1 MKKLL
6 FLSLAAIIS
15 FGAMAQH
22 GNHNNGKNKKQKHE
36 KKHNKKDH
44 DDDDDRN
51 GQWNNNDDRRRDN
64 NDRWDNRD
72 DRRNDDRR
80 YDNQDNNGNSTNL
93 PRRVSDA
100 FARDYPNATNVSWT
114 KDRGVWSARFRR
126 SGVFGGNTTVSYNA
140 NGQRVNNNN
149 PVYNN
154 NDNRNGQQGNS
165 KPNRIFGQ

>member
-22 GNHNNGKNKKQKHE
+22 DNHNNGKNKKQKHE

-44 DDDDDRN
+44 DDDDRN
-51 GQWNNNDDRRRDN
+51 GQWNNDDSRRRDN
-64 NDRWDNRD
+64 NDRWDNQD
-72 DRRNDDRR
+72 NRRNDNRG
-80 YDNQDNNGNSTNL
+80 NNSNSGNL

-100 FARDYPNATNVSWT
+100 FARDYPNATNVTWT

-126 SGVFGGNTTVSYNA
+126 SGIFGGNNTVSYSA
-140 NGQRVNNNN
+140 NGQRVNNNSQ
-149 PVYNN
+149 VYNN